1 MRVLTTILVGFALTL
16 IVGVIFPKKV
26 SVEVQAFMLG
36 VVACQITTNDDDQ
49 E

>member
-16 IVGVIFPKKV
+16 IVGMIFPKEF
-26 SVEVQAFMLG
+26 STEVQAFMLG
-36 VVACQITTNDDDQ
+36 VVACQIAADDDDQ